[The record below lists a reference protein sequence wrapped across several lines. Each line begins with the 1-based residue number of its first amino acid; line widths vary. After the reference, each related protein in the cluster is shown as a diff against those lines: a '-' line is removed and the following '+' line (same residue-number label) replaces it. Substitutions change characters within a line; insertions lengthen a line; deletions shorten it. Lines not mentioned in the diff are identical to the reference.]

1 MKTEVSFLGVFQT
14 SFIFIY
20 STINQL
26 IQSDSQNCLHI
37 LQIFHIIYI
46 FCRLIYVA
54 VLGLLNDL
62 NGLSRITKFCNVLCL
77 NFVPLLRPWAGPT
90 FRRKPPQYSSPQLI
104 LSTLEGACVVTQIN
118 DQSQLYFSLKWEI
131 RVWESCSHEH
141 WSCIYKRNLQKNR
154 YMHMYNWITL
164 LFTWNQQNIV
174 NQYTPI

>member
-77 NFVPLLRPWAGPT
+77 NFVPLLRP
-90 FRRKPPQYSSPQLI
+90 
-104 LSTLEGACVVTQIN
+104 
-118 DQSQLYFSLKWEI
+118 
-131 RVWESCSHEH
+131 
-141 WSCIYKRNLQKNR
+141 
-154 YMHMYNWITL
+154 
-164 LFTWNQQNIV
+164 
-174 NQYTPI
+174 